1 VRRPPEPVA
10 GSRLQRI
17 GIVAAIAVVTLNIW
31 TGAPLLGL
39 WVGSLV
45 APDSGL
51 SMTAVL
57 VVIVVIGVAVWALLR
72 LLYRLQAA
80 YAAASGRPQ
89 ARRQTTWLKPMSG
102 ERTHGKGAVAKPLSP
117 VDYVVIACVVL
128 AVVAFEVWF
137 FFFAGS
143 PFS

>member
-1 VRRPPEPVA
+1 M
-10 GSRLQRI
+10 
-17 GIVAAIAVVTLNIW
+17 AVVTLNIW

-39 WVGSLV
+39 WVGSQV
-45 APDSGL
+45 APDSGI
-51 SMTAVL
+51 SMGAVFVAIL
-57 VVIVVIGVAVWALLR
+57 VIGVAVWALIQ

-80 YAAASGRPQ
+80 YARASGQPL

-102 ERTHGKGAVAKPLSP
+102 ERTHGKGAVAKPLSS

-128 AVVAFEVWF
+128 AVAAFEIWF

-143 PFS
+143 PIG